1 MTEAEQT
8 DRRGWETY
16 GGATERRGPTKDPAV
31 YKTHNGG
38 ELWHGD
44 ALDLIAKLPEFTCVF
59 TDPPYCSGGRQ
70 TNQARRVVSKNKNV
84 SDENW
89 IDGDNMGAMTYQ
101 RWLRDIGALLY
112 ERAAPIAEFFIMTDW
127 RQLATVEYTIESSG
141 WRMSN
146 VVVWIK
152 SGGLGSRF
160 MNCHELVVY
169 FNKGNA
175 GVYTGT
181 MNHWKG
187 PKPRNKQHP
196 NEKPVGLIKH
206 CIQEQPGQRT
216 DGERTGPGLI
226 VDPFVGS
233 GSTIIAAQQLGF
245 PVIGIE
251 RNGAYLQMAQRRMR
265 EEGHEWGRLFDAGDL
280 RAAE

>member
-1 MTEAEQT
+1 MSEAEQT
-8 DRRGWETY
+8 ERRGWETY
-16 GGATERRGPTKDPAV
+16 DGKTQATTEPKAHAA
-31 YKTHNGG
+31 YKTANGG

-44 ALDLIAKLPEFTCVF
+44 ALDLIPKLPEFTCVF

-84 SDENW
+84 TDENW

-101 RWLRDIGALLY
+101 SWLREIGALLY

-127 RQLATVEYTIESSG
+127 RQLSTVEYTIETSG

-169 FNKGNA
+169 FNKGTPA
-175 GVYTGT
+175 CT
-181 MNHWKG
+181 
-187 PKPRNKQHP
+187 R
-196 NEKPVGLIKH
+196 
-206 CIQEQPGQRT
+206 EQ
-216 DGERTGPGLI
+216 
-226 VDPFVGS
+226 
-233 GSTIIAAQQLGF
+233 
-245 PVIGIE
+245 
-251 RNGAYLQMAQRRMR
+251 
-265 EEGHEWGRLFDAGDL
+265 
-280 RAAE
+280 